1 MGSWGWQVQK
11 AVTRYAR
18 SAEIK
23 IAYQVVGHGPLD
35 LVLVPGFPSNLEIL
49 WEDPGYSRLV
59 KRLATFCR
67 LILFDPRGTG
77 LSDAADLRAP
87 PDLQT
92 RMDDISAV
100 MAAAGSGRAALLGAS
115 DGAAQA
121 MLFAATYPSRTRA
134 LVLHGGY
141 ISFRDAVMDAKRL
154 RTHVETTE
162 AAWGTGVTLAR
173 LAPDRADDR
182 PFADWWARLER
193 LSASPTAAAA
203 QLRMSAAVDI
213 GNVPS
218 SITTP
223 TLLLH
228 RTGDAHVA
236 ADSSRQLARI
246 IKRARLVELPGRDHP
261 VWMGDV
267 DGVADLIEEF
277 LTGERSVV
285 AHADRVLA
293 VLLVARIVGM
303 SGGFA
308 AGAVGRHLQERVELF
323 REALPKIVARHG
335 GQAQWSGLERIDAR
349 FSGAASAAGCAVALR
364 ETAASLGLSV
374 TQGIHAG
381 EIDLVPEALT
391 GHVLD
396 IANRIAASTRR
407 PDILLSRL
415 ASELVSGSGLQFV
428 DRGTVAVDGKDGH
441 LPVVGLV
448 RERHLEP
455 LDRSKARPADL
466 GTLSP
471 REREVLGLV
480 ADGLSNPHIA
490 VHLGLSEHTV
500 KRHVANILL
509 KLGMP
514 TRAAAAG
521 LVARGAA
528 Q

>member
-1 MGSWGWQVQK
+1 MQK
-11 AVTRYAR
+11 AITRYAR
-18 SAEIK
+18 SGEAR
-23 IAYQVVGHGPLD
+23 IAYQVVGHGSLD

-67 LILFDPRGTG
+67 LILFDPRGAG
-77 LSDAADLRAP
+77 LSDAVDPHALPDLR
-87 PDLQT
+87 T
-92 RMDDISAV
+92 RMDDIGAV
-100 MAAAGSGRAALLGAS
+100 MEAAGCGRAALLGAS

-121 MLFAATYPSRTRA
+121 MLFAATYPNRTRA

-141 ISFRDAVMDAKRL
+141 ASFQDAVMDAKRS
-154 RTHVETTE
+154 RTNVETAE
-162 AAWGTGVTLAR
+162 PAWGTGVTLAR
-173 LAPDRADDR
+173 LAPGRADDR
-182 PFADWWARLER
+182 TFADWWARLER

-203 QLRMSAAVDI
+203 QLRMNAAVDVR
-213 GNVPS
+213 NVPP

-236 ADSSRQLARI
+236 IESSRRLASAV
-246 IKRARLVELPGRDHP
+246 KGARLVELPGRDHP

-267 DGVADLIEEF
+267 DNVADLVEEF

-285 AHADRVLA
+285 THSDRVLA
-293 VLLVARIVGM
+293 VLLVARIIGT
-303 SGGFA
+303 SGG
-308 AGAVGRHLQERVELF
+308 GATNRHLQERVELF
-323 REALPKIVARHG
+323 REALPKVVARHG
-335 GQAQWSGLERIDAR
+335 GQARWAGAERIDAR
-349 FSGAASAAGCAVALR
+349 FGGAASAAACAVALR
-364 ETAASLGLSV
+364 ETAASLGLAV
-374 TQGIHAG
+374 AQGIHAG
-381 EIDLVPEALT
+381 EVDLAPDALS
-391 GHVLD
+391 GPVLD

-428 DRGTVAVDGKDGH
+428 DRGTVAVDGVPGP
-441 LPVVGLV
+441 LPVVGLAS
-448 RERHLEP
+448 ERHLEP
-455 LDRSKARPADL
+455 LGRSKAHPLDL
-466 GTLSP
+466 GVLSP
-471 REREVLGLV
+471 REREVLGLIS
-480 ADGLSNPHIA
+480 DGLSNPHIA

-509 KLGMP
+509 KLEMP

-521 LVARGAA
+521 LVARGTV